1 MVRLENKIRELEAE
15 EKAHN
20 AQKIVNKI
28 LLEEI
33 ERLKRQIEE
42 LQQTIENQK
51 SQLIDLQMDKEDK
64 EK

>member
-20 AQKIVNKI
+20 AQKIVNKN

-42 LQQTIENQK
+42 LQQQIENQK